1 MPEVPAAPPHR
12 PRNIRRGLGYG
23 AAAAACGVIVL
34 ALGYLIPPAEEI
46 VSTDRLGPDQGETIG
61 EYFDRTRESLTGTD
75 TADRWAL
82 VSFIEYR
89 PATEL
94 RDQVGD
100 LRIGQALYRVP
111 LPRVATPLI
120 AVQTPAGDVALR
132 RSGADAA
139 WQLADQRR
147 YIGDD
152 RTARTLDVVIARL
165 RADCACSPGVVVR
178 AALPRLRELA
188 GQPGIRAVHALPAD
202 AGAGR
207 FAVAPLLPDSTDPV
221 GPPPDD
227 GPVPPA

>member
-1 MPEVPAAPPHR
+1 MPDRPAAPPHR

-23 AAAAACGVIVL
+23 AAAAACGVFVL

-46 VSTDRLGPDQGETIG
+46 VSTDRLGPDQGESIA
-61 EYFDRTRESLTGTD
+61 EYLDRARESLTGTD
-75 TADRWAL
+75 SADRWAL
-82 VSFIEYR
+82 VSFTEYR

-94 RDQVGD
+94 HGQVGD

-111 LPRVATPLI
+111 LPRVATPLV
-120 AVQTPAGDVALR
+120 AVQTPAGDIALR

-147 YIGDD
+147 YAGDD

-178 AALPRLRELA
+178 APLPRLRELA

-202 AGAGR
+202 AVAGR
-207 FAVAPLLPDSTDPV
+207 FAVGPLLPDSPDPV
-221 GPPPDD
+221 SPPPDD

>member
-1 MPEVPAAPPHR
+1 MPERPAASPHR
-12 PRNIRRGLGYG
+12 PLNIRRGLGYG
-23 AAAAACGVIVL
+23 AAAAACGVFVL

-46 VSTDRLGPDQGETIG
+46 VSTDRLGPDQGESIAA
-61 EYFDRTRESLTGTD
+61 YLDRARESLIGTD
-75 TADRWAL
+75 GADRWAL
-82 VSFIEYR
+82 VSFTEYR

-94 RDQVGD
+94 RDQVGE
-100 LRIGQALYRVP
+100 LRIGQALYRVS
-111 LPRVATPLI
+111 LPRVGTPLV

-147 YIGDD
+147 YVGDD
-152 RTARTLDVVIARL
+152 RTTRTLDVVVARL

-178 AALPRLRELA
+178 APLPRLRDLA
-188 GQPGIRAVHALPAD
+188 EQPGIRAVQALPAD
-202 AGAGR
+202 AVAGR
-207 FAVAPLLPDSTDPV
+207 FAVESLLPDSPDPV